1 MMDLLPEILKSNC
14 QISFKKIPKRKFQ

>member
-1 MMDLLPEILKSNC
+1 MDLLPEILKSNC